1 MIRTI
6 GMFAFGLAACLAASG
21 QDRPQPAVDRA
32 LVYSAK
38 FVCKNVTPPDDPSE
52 AIRSFLPGVYRTVLN
67 FQNLSRDPATVRMI
81 VTEATG
87 VESPST
93 GSAGRIER
101 VLAPGEANF
110 LNCSAIQRILGGDAA
125 NPRKVDGFVTL
136 ESNRRL
142 AAAAVY
148 SAVTRSPQIANDGI
162 TLDVEHLRA
171 RIRRLDGTVD
181 AE

>member
-1 MIRTI
+1 MTRSLGTLVL
-6 GMFAFGLAACLAASG
+6 GLALCLVASA
-21 QDRPQPAVDRA
+21 QERTAPAVERS

-38 FVCKNVTPPDDPSE
+38 FVCKNVTAPTDASE
-52 AIRSFLPGVYRTVLN
+52 AARSFLPGVYRTVLN
-67 FQNLSRDPATVRMI
+67 LQNLSRERAVIRI
-81 VTEATG
+81 VVTEATG
-87 VESPST
+87 IEAPT
-93 GSAGRIER
+93 PTTAGRIER

-110 LNCSAIQRILGGDAA
+110 LSCAAIQRILGGDASDQ
-125 NPRKVDGFVTL
+125 RIVDGFVTL

-148 SAVTRSPQIANDGI
+148 SAVTRSPEIANDGI

-171 RIRRLDGTVD
+171 RIRRSDGTVD

>member
-1 MIRTI
+1 MIRSI
-6 GMFAFGLAACLAASG
+6 GMLALGLAACLAATA
-21 QDRPQPAVDRA
+21 QDRPTPTVDRT

-38 FVCKNVTPPDDPSE
+38 FVCKNTTPPDDPSE

-67 FQNLSRDPATVRMI
+67 FQNLSRDPAVVRMV

-87 VESPST
+87 MDSAAL

-148 SAVTRSPQIANDGI
+148 SAVTRSPDIANDGI

-171 RIRRLDGTVD
+171 RIRRSNGTVD